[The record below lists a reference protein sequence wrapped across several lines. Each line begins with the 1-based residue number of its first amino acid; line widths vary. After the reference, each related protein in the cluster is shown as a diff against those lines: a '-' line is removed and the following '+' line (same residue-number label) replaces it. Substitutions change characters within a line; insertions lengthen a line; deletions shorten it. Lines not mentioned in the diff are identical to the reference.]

1 MTENKFDKAKITD
14 DEWEKVKISRV
25 NTRPNAKSSY
35 GTGSYTA
42 SDTKA
47 LFDKQGDLFRLKH
60 NALVNYA
67 REEEAARA
75 DAEAKRA
82 EAEDERVEAENLR
95 AANEAGRVQA
105 EETREKNDQ
114 IYADNELARTQVENY
129 RQAQETIRNQNEDE
143 RVSAETYREE
153 RFAQMETIVG
163 DLDKGLD
170 AILTTQEL
178 IIGGGDS

>member
-1 MTENKFDKAKITD
+1 MTENIFDKALISD
-14 DEWEKVKISRV
+14 EEWEKVKISRV

-47 LFDKQGDLFRLKH
+47 LFDAQGDLFKKKH
-60 NALVNYA
+60 NELVDYA
-67 REEEAARA
+67 RAEETARA

-82 EAEDERVEAENLR
+82 GAEAERVEAET
-95 AANEAGRVQA
+95 
-105 EETREKNDQ
+105 TRKNNDQ
-114 IYADNELARTQVENY
+114 IYADNDLARTQAEIY
-129 RQAQETIRNQNEDE
+129 RQDQETIRKQNEDE
-143 RVSAETYREE
+143 RVSKDTYREE

-178 IIGGGDS
+178 IIGGDDS